1 MAVNK
6 TKSTTTKASSSKA
19 KVSSKTPATKST
31 NSKKIFV
38 LDTSVILYDHNA
50 IQNFQ
55 EHDVAIPITV
65 LEELDNFKKGN
76 SSLNYEA
83 REVIRI
89 IDKLTENKFTQDW
102 ISLGG
107 KNKGSFKVILNGVE
121 GGKYNAVKV
130 FADGKNDNKI
140 LNATLSLQ
148 AEEKGRQVILVS
160 KDISLRIKAKALNVT
175 AEDYE
180 TGKIKDVST
189 LHSSIVTIENFDD
202 KLIDHMFIY
211 GFVERS
217 KFPSKKIEDNSY
229 YILKN
234 GKKSLL
240 AYANPDTNNL
250 ERVEKQSVFGVMPRN
265 AEQTFAIHACM
276 KKHIKLVSLQGVA
289 GTGKTLLA
297 LACALE
303 QRREFKQIYIT
314 RPIVPL
320 SNKDIGYLPGDI
332 NSKLNPYMEPLF
344 DNLKFIKNQFS
355 EKDAEYKQI
364 TNMIETEKIEI
375 LPLAYIRGRS
385 LSDVFVIV
393 DESQNLSPHE
403 VKTIVSRAG
412 ENSKFIFTGDIQ
424 QIDTPYLDEQSN
436 GLSFLIDKVK
446 GNRLYAHIT
455 LQKGERSELA
465 NLANDLL

>member
-89 IDKLTENKFTQDW
+89 IDKLSENKFTQDW

-250 ERVEKQSVFGVMPRN
+250 V
-265 AEQTFAIHACM
+265 
-276 KKHIKLVSLQGVA
+276 
-289 GTGKTLLA
+289 
-297 LACALE
+297 
-303 QRREFKQIYIT
+303 
-314 RPIVPL
+314 
-320 SNKDIGYLPGDI
+320 
-332 NSKLNPYMEPLF
+332 
-344 DNLKFIKNQFS
+344 
-355 EKDAEYKQI
+355 
-364 TNMIETEKIEI
+364 
-375 LPLAYIRGRS
+375 
-385 LSDVFVIV
+385 
-393 DESQNLSPHE
+393 
-403 VKTIVSRAG
+403 
-412 ENSKFIFTGDIQ
+412 
-424 QIDTPYLDEQSN
+424 
-436 GLSFLIDKVK
+436 
-446 GNRLYAHIT
+446 
-455 LQKGERSELA
+455 
-465 NLANDLL
+465 

>member
-1 MAVNK
+1 MPVKKSAAT
-6 TKSTTTKASSSKA
+6 TKSTSTTKQKTSS
-19 KVSSKTPATKST
+19 
-31 NSKKIFV
+31 KIFV

-50 IQNFQ
+50 IHNFQ
-55 EHDVAIPITV
+55 EHDVTIPITV

-89 IDKLTENKFTQDW
+89 LDKLSNHRVTQDW
-102 ISLGG
+102 IPLGG
-107 KNKGSFKVILNGVE
+107 KNKGRFKVIMNGIH
-121 GGKYNAVKV
+121 GGKYDAVKI
-130 FADGKNDNKI
+130 FDDGKNDNKI
-140 LNATLSLQ
+140 INAALHLQ
-148 AEEKGRQVILVS
+148 HEEKNRQVIMVS
-160 KDISLRIKAKALNVT
+160 KDISLRIKAKALNLL

-180 TGKIKDVST
+180 TGKIKDINT
-189 LHSSIVTIENFDD
+189 LHSSIVTIDNFNE

-211 GFVERS
+211 GFVERD
-217 KFPSKKIEDNSY
+217 KFPSKNIEDNNY
-229 YILKN
+229 YILRN

-240 AYANPDTNNL
+240 AYSNPESRNL
-250 ERVEKQSVFGVMPRN
+250 ERVEKQSVFGIMPRN

-276 KKHIKLVSLQGVA
+276 KKHVKLVSLQGVA
-289 GTGKTLLA
+289 GTGKTLVA

-314 RPIVPL
+314 RPIIPL

-332 NSKLNPYMEPLF
+332 NSKLNPYMEPLY

-355 EKDAEYKQI
+355 EKDSEYKQI
-364 TNMIETEKIEI
+364 THMLETEKIEV

-412 ENSKFIFTGDIQ
+412 ENSKFVFTGDIQ
-424 QIDTPYLDEQSN
+424 QIDSPYLDEQSN
-436 GLSFLIDKVK
+436 GLSYMIDKVK
-446 GNRLYAHIT
+446 GNKLYAHVT

-465 NLANDLL
+465 NLANELL

>member
-1 MAVNK
+1 
-6 TKSTTTKASSSKA
+6 
-19 KVSSKTPATKST
+19 
-31 NSKKIFV
+31 
-38 LDTSVILYDHNA
+38 
-50 IQNFQ
+50 
-55 EHDVAIPITV
+55 
-65 LEELDNFKKGN
+65 
-76 SSLNYEA
+76 
-83 REVIRI
+83 
-89 IDKLTENKFTQDW
+89 
-102 ISLGG
+102 
-107 KNKGSFKVILNGVE
+107 
-121 GGKYNAVKV
+121 
-130 FADGKNDNKI
+130 
-140 LNATLSLQ
+140 
-148 AEEKGRQVILVS
+148 
-160 KDISLRIKAKALNVT
+160 
-175 AEDYE
+175 
-180 TGKIKDVST
+180 
-189 LHSSIVTIENFDD
+189 
-202 KLIDHMFIY
+202 MFIY

>member
-1 MAVNK
+1 MATKKTLDTKKEITPKKAAAV
-6 TKSTTTKASSSKA
+6 TKSSR
-19 KVSSKTPATKST
+19 
-31 NSKKIFV
+31 KKIYV
-38 LDTSVILYDHNA
+38 LDTSVILFDHNA
-50 IQNFQ
+50 IESFEDN
-55 EHDVAIPITV
+55 DIAIPITV

-89 IDKLTENKFTQDW
+89 IDRLSDNRFIQNWTPIGSKKLGN
-102 ISLGG
+102 
-107 KNKGSFKVILNGVE
+107 FKVIMNGVE
-121 GGKYNAVKV
+121 GGSYNAVKV
-130 FADGKNDNKI
+130 FNDGKNDNKI

-148 AEEKGRQVILVS
+148 QEEKNAQVILVS

-175 AEDYE
+175 AQDYQ
-180 TGKIKDVST
+180 TGKIKDVSS
-189 LHSSIVTIENFDD
+189 LHSSIITLDKFSD
-202 KLIDHMFIY
+202 KLIEHMFIY
-211 GFVERS
+211 GFIERD
-217 KFPSKKIEDNSY
+217 KFPCKLIEDNSY
-229 YILKN
+229 FILKS

-240 AYANPDTNNL
+240 AYYNPMSGNV
-250 ERVEKQSVFGVMPRN
+250 ERVEKQGVFGVMPRN

-276 KKHIKLVSLQGVA
+276 KSHMKLVSLQGVA
-289 GTGKTLLA
+289 GTGKTLMA

-344 DNLKFIKNQFS
+344 DNLKYIKNQFN
-355 EKDAEYKQI
+355 EKDNEYKQI
-364 TNMIETEKIEI
+364 TNMIESQKIEI

-412 ENSKFIFTGDIQ
+412 ENSKFVFTGDIQ

-436 GLSFLIDKVK
+436 GLSYLIDKAK
-446 GNRLYAHIT
+446 GNKLFAHVT

-465 NLANDLL
+465 NLANEVL

>member
-1 MAVNK
+1 M
-6 TKSTTTKASSSKA
+6 
-19 KVSSKTPATKST
+19 ATKKTIDIKKELPIKKTAAAAKS
-31 NSKKIFV
+31 SRKKIYV
-38 LDTSVILYDHNA
+38 LDTSVILFDHNA
-50 IQNFQ
+50 IESFEDN
-55 EHDVAIPITV
+55 DIAIPITV

-89 IDKLTENKFTQDW
+89 IDRLSDNRFIQNWTP
-102 ISLGG
+102 IGG
-107 KNKGSFKVILNGVE
+107 KKLGNFKVIMNGVE
-121 GGKYNAVKV
+121 GGSYNAVKV
-130 FADGKNDNKI
+130 FNDGKNDNKI

-148 AEEKGRQVILVS
+148 QEEKNAQVILVS

-175 AEDYE
+175 AQDYQ
-180 TGKIKDVST
+180 TGKIKDVSS
-189 LHSSIVTIENFDD
+189 LHSSIITLDKFSD
-202 KLIDHMFIY
+202 KLIEHMFIY
-211 GFVERS
+211 GFIERD
-217 KFPSKKIEDNSY
+217 KFPFKLIEDNSY
-229 YILKN
+229 FILKS

-240 AYANPDTNNL
+240 AYYNPMSGNV
-250 ERVEKQSVFGVMPRN
+250 ERVEKQGVFGVMPRN

-276 KKHIKLVSLQGVA
+276 KSHMKLVSLQGVA
-289 GTGKTLLA
+289 GTGKTLMA

-344 DNLKFIKNQFS
+344 DNLKYIKNQFN
-355 EKDAEYKQI
+355 EKDNEYKQI
-364 TNMIETEKIEI
+364 TNMIESQKIEI

-412 ENSKFIFTGDIQ
+412 ENSKFVFTGDIQ

-436 GLSFLIDKVK
+436 GLSYLIDKAK
-446 GNRLYAHIT
+446 GNKLFAHVT

-465 NLANDLL
+465 NLANEVL